1 MRGVALNFSP
11 LESHEFKI
19 SLYRLPYMEGERPS
33 AGDEEAVCR
42 NLEVEGSRHLY
53 WTLFQPVKNST
64 ETDCEPFDNINVTK
78 DALRLSL
85 IQSCRLRLEPG
96 NFRVTKGF
104 LPRVEIIIANHIEG
118 AQVISLEPY
127 LLRSRGQF
135 GFLADFRFHPTDEH
149 QRTRRA
155 LQLSLSLD
163 KNGRRNSNYY
173 ADRYSHLV
181 DFVRKFHD
189 VIFPLTLPGGND
201 VQVSRRLVEMQPEKL
216 ETKKYVVGSN
226 RVSSSQFMGVKQSGP
241 LEQCPQ
247 DAHLYFLFKEED
259 RPLSRDLFRALR
271 GNTFNT
277 FSGMERMFHLPITH
291 DSVSGSALADFS
303 DNEIQRVRDRVVADA
318 AGRNVVPIFLT
329 PFSKHDEPEENAA
342 YWKLKHAFLSERI
355 PIQVVASKTV
365 ANKEQLKWSAAG
377 IGLQIFAKLGGTPW
391 KVRPRTERCLI
402 VGIGQAHR
410 EVNKRI
416 ERYFAYSVLT
426 DSSGVFEEVRVLGED
441 QEEDRYIES
450 FSANLRKI
458 FADYSDRFSSFVVH
472 STFAIRRNELKRI
485 ASALLEKEEQSETGS
500 FVSLK
505 FNDRKGLFG
514 FAVDHNSRVPYES
527 TMLPLARNEFLVW
540 FEGLQYGKS
549 TVRELVGKPLHVEFT
564 YPLEGLNRDQQ
575 RAHLQD
581 AINLSGANWRG
592 FNAKSL
598 PVSVYYAQIIAKYLR
613 EFERYRL
620 PALDVNI
627 LTPWFL

>member
-1 MRGVALNFSP
+1 MRGIALNFFP
-11 LESHEFKI
+11 LVTDRFTI
-19 SLYRLPYMEGERPS
+19 TLYRLPYVEAERPK
-33 AGDEEAVCR
+33 AGDEEAVRR
-42 NLEVEGSRHLY
+42 NLEVDGERDLY
-53 WTLFQPVKNST
+53 WTLFQEIENST
-64 ETDCEPFDNINVTK
+64 EIVCEPFENVYVTK
-78 DALRLSL
+78 DALRLAL
-85 IQSCRLRLEPG
+85 IQSCKENLDSSLYCITE
-96 NFRVTKGF
+96 GF
-104 LPRVEIIIANHIEG
+104 LPRVEIVTATYPEG
-118 AQVISLEPY
+118 LQVISLEPY
-127 LLRSRGQF
+127 LLRSRSQF
-135 GFLADFRFHPTDEH
+135 GFLADFRSHPTKEY
-149 QRTRRA
+149 QRTRPA

-163 KNGRRNSNYY
+163 KSGRRNSNYY
-173 ADRYSHLV
+173 ADRHSHLAA
-181 DFVRKFHD
+181 FVSEFHNA
-189 VIFPLTLPGGND
+189 IFPITLPGGQQ
-201 VQVSRRLVEMQPEKL
+201 VQVARQLVELSPERL
-216 ETKKYVVGSN
+216 DVKKYIVGSS
-226 RVSSSQFMGVKQSGP
+226 RVSSSQFMGIKQGGP

-247 DAHLYFLFKEED
+247 DAHLYFLFREED
-259 RPLSRDLFRALR
+259 RPLSRALFRALR
-271 GNTFNT
+271 GDTFNT
-277 FSGMERMFHLPITH
+277 FTGMKEMFRLPITNY
-291 DSVSGSALADFS
+291 SASGAPLADFS
-303 DNEIQRVRDRVVADA
+303 DTEIQRIRDRVVADA
-318 AGRNVVPIFLT
+318 TGRNVVPIFLT
-329 PFSKHDEPEENAA
+329 PFSKHDQPEENAA
-342 YWKLKHAFLSERI
+342 YWKLKHAFLSKRL

-377 IGLQIFAKLGGTPW
+377 IGLQVFAKLGGIPW
-391 KVRPRTERCLI
+391 KVRPRSERCLI
-402 VGIGQAHR
+402 VGVGQAHR

-450 FSANLRKI
+450 FSANLRQI

-472 STFAIRRNELKRI
+472 STFAIRRNELERI
-485 ASALLEKEEQSETGS
+485 ASALIEKEEQSDTGS

-527 TMLPLARNEFLVW
+527 TMIPLARNEFLVW

-549 TVRELVGKPLHVEFT
+549 TVRELVGSPLHVEFT
-564 YPLEGLNRDQQ
+564 YPREGLNRDQQ

-613 EFERYRL
+613 EFERYGL

>member
-1 MRGVALNFSP
+1 MRGIALNFFP
-11 LESHEFKI
+11 LVTNKFTI
-19 SLYRLPYMEGERPS
+19 TLYRLPYVEGKRPTS
-33 AGDEEAVCR
+33 GSEVAVRR
-42 NLEVEGSRHLY
+42 NLEVEGQRDLY
-53 WTLFQPVKNST
+53 WTLFQQIEDGIET
-64 ETDCEPFDNINVTK
+64 ECEPFDNVYVTK

-85 IQSCRLRLEPG
+85 IQRCKNNLESSR
-96 NFRVTKGF
+96 FRVTKGF
-104 LPRVEIIIANHIEG
+104 LPRVEIITDTYPEG
-118 AQVISLEPY
+118 VQVTSLEPY

-135 GFLADFRFHPTDEH
+135 GFLADFRFHPTEEH

-155 LQLSLSLD
+155 LHLSLSLD

-181 DFVRKFHD
+181 AFVRDFHD
-189 VIFPLTLPGGND
+189 VIFPITLPGGND
-201 VQVSRRLVEMQPEKL
+201 VQVSRQLVEMSPEKL
-216 ETKKYVVGSN
+216 EVKKYVVGSN
-226 RVSSSQFMGVKQSGP
+226 LESSSQFMGVKQSGP
-241 LEQCPQ
+241 LEQCLQ

-271 GNTFNT
+271 GDTFHT
-277 FSGMERMFHLPITH
+277 FLGMKRMFRLPITN
-291 DSVSGSALADFS
+291 DNVSGAALADFG
-303 DNEIQRVRDRVVADA
+303 DEEILRIRDRVVADA
-318 AGRNVVPIFLT
+318 VGRNVVPIILT
-329 PFSKHDEPEENAA
+329 PFSKHDQPEENAA
-342 YWKLKHAFLSERI
+342 YWKLKHAFLSKGL

-365 ANKEQLKWSAAG
+365 ANKDQLKWSSAG
-377 IGLQIFAKLGGTPW
+377 IGLQVFAKLGGIPW

-416 ERYFAYSVLT
+416 ERFFAYSVLT
-426 DSSGVFEEVRVLGED
+426 DSSGVFEEVRVLGEA
-441 QEEDRYIES
+441 QEEERYIES

-472 STFAIRRNELKRI
+472 TTFAIRRSELDSI
-485 ASALLEKEEQSETGS
+485 ALALVEKEKQSEIGS

-527 TMLPLARNEFLVW
+527 TMIQLSRNEFLVW

-549 TVRELVGKPLHVEFT
+549 TVRELVGRPLHVEFT

-581 AINLSGANWRG
+581 SINLSGANWRG
-592 FNAKSL
+592 FSAKSL

-613 EFERYRL
+613 EFEKYRL
-620 PALDVNI
+620 PELDVNI
-627 LTPWFL
+627 FTPWFL